1 MGLLTIVLVLLLRL
15 GDFELE
21 RVSLFED
28 DCTAQLYCFDKVF
41 LL

>member
-1 MGLLTIVLVLLLRL
+1 MAFLTVVLVLLLRL
-15 GDFELE
+15 SDFELE

-28 DCTAQLYCFDKVF
+28 DSTAQLNCFDKVF